1 MRFVAIAAAA
11 LALAVAPPAAAGVRV
26 VDGISLED
34 AARVGAV
41 GLAVP
46 GAGPTVTREAA
57 LNTLL
62 TGKVE
67 SSLLGGT
74 PPGEP
79 LLELGA
85 PGSPDVRVVLPPA
98 GESENDRRYP
108 IAVSGGGASG
118 VLTSNSTRI
127 DGLVSLA
134 DVATGRLRWVP
145 AGDPVAVLDRLD
157 ARIDRNE
164 RLRLPLTILALTLVY
179 AAALV
184 APRLAP
190 RMVLL
195 ALAGN
200 LWLAGWWVAALLAAA
215 AALLPLGVACA
226 VTMGAYLLVLGV
238 DPEAVALS
246 PFGPSQAGRFYG
258 VSNLLETLLLAPAL
272 LGAALLGRAGIAV
285 AAAALV
291 AVAGNR
297 FGADGGGLL
306 VLLAGYG
313 VLLART
319 WRVRLTP
326 ARAAV
331 LAAGVAALGA
341 ALVGIDAALGGTS
354 HVTEALGDGPGTVLR
369 DLADRLTL
377 SWRRV
382 TASLGPA
389 FVAAASL
396 AVLAAV
402 ATRRRRAAVT
412 DALLVALA
420 VSLIVNDT
428 PSDVLAVGAAAAFAL
443 HRLETGSPASGRKAR
458 LDWLSMRRA
467 TTLLALLLAVLA
479 LVAAGCGGEDTT
491 ATPETVEGTLP
502 TVTGGGDGDVPA
514 LGLSGKASEGKSV
527 YASAGCG
534 GCHVLA
540 AAGSNGQVGPNL
552 DKSKPSYELVAT
564 RVTKGQGTMPSFA
577 DQLQPQQIADVSAYV
592 VESTGGG

>member
-26 VDGISLED
+26 VDSISLEA
-34 AARVGAV
+34 AAREGAV

-108 IAVSGGGASG
+108 IAVRGGGAGG
-118 VLTSNSTRI
+118 VLTSSSTRI

-145 AGDPVAVLDRLD
+145 AGDPVAVLGRLD

-200 LWLAGWWVAALLAAA
+200 LWLAGWWVVGLLAAA
-215 AALLPLGVACA
+215 AALLPLAVACA
-226 VTMGAYLLVLGV
+226 VTVGAYLLVLGV

-331 LAAGVAALGA
+331 LAAGVAALGT
-341 ALVGIDAALGGTS
+341 ALVGIDAALGGAS

-377 SWRRV
+377 SWHRV
-382 TASLGPA
+382 TASFGPA

-420 VSLIVNDT
+420 VSLVVNDT

-443 HRLETGSPASGRKAR
+443 HRLETGSRASGRKAR
-458 LDWLSMRRA
+458 LDWPPMRRA

-502 TVTGGGDGDVPA
+502 TVTGGGDSDVPA
-514 LGLSGKASEGKSV
+514 LGLSGEASEGKSV

-552 DKSKPSYELVAT
+552 DDSKPSYELVAT
-564 RVTKGQGTMPSFA
+564 RVTKGQGAMPSFA
-577 DQLQPQQIADVSAYV
+577 DQLEPQQIADVSAYV